1 MPLDRSDGGSPK
13 HGTFGDGNYV
23 IRRRPHTG
31 PSAKAATTVRS
42 SSSSSSSSTTSTTAT
57 AEEGDNATVATS
69 SSTFGG
75 GDYVIKRLGTE
86 SSTPAPATSVA
97 PGSSVAPATS
107 TANKVVARV
116 KNTATFT
123 NTPTPALAPVSA
135 LAPAHDVS
143 WMSAPGGFAAA
154 IRRQGCPC
162 CNPDDPQ
169 NVLDMML
176 SNPGGGL

>member
-42 SSSSSSSSTTSTTAT
+42 SSSSSSSSTSATAT

-75 GDYVIKRLGTE
+75 GNYVIKRLGTE

-107 TANKVVARV
+107 TAKKVVARV

-135 LAPAHDVS
+135 PAPAHDVS